1 MLVCWGLAARWFVE
15 GTRVG
20 GATEY
25 APPGATIG
33 GEYTSPGMI
42 IHPLRDVWWA
52 YAIRPYTGY
61 VHRGT
66 CIRYVRRYVHSAPFG
81 GVRGAYAVAPRGFAA
96 QGFALG
102 YGPAGLQPGRVRPIR
117 ARGPVWWGVCNT
129 PLPWYVHSGP
139 FRVPGQIRRPPQGP
153 TLLADGCR
161 DRRRRR
167 RAFRVSY
174 RPRPASWDPSA
185 SRHRASSVPW
195 AAWDLWDPSAA

>member
-1 MLVCWGLAARWFVE
+1 MLVCWGLRPVEVLRCWGLAARLMLLRCWGLAARWFVGA

-33 GEYTSPGMI
+33 GECATAVRAFVTVIRARGP
-42 IHPLRDVWWA
+42 VW
-52 YAIRPYTGY
+52 
-61 VHRGT
+61 
-66 CIRYVRRYVHSAPFG
+66 
-81 GVRGAYAVAPRGFAA
+81 GAYAVAPRGFAA

-102 YGPAGLQPGRVRPIR
+102 YGPPGLQPDRVRAFR
-117 ARGPVWWGVCNT
+117 SPVRFAGV
-129 PLPWYVHSGP
+129 
-139 FRVPGQIRRPPQGP
+139 RRRLQTP

-185 SRHRASSVPW
+185 SRHRASSVPSVPW